1 MLKNAAKSLFG
12 KTVYL
17 VLLCLP
23 LLAFGQVSEKHVTKI
38 HRYME
43 KFNSYSDSLID
54 SMAVGDWRDVEV
66 LTALSDMAHEAYLHS
81 LYISGMLD
89 MLTAIEDPS
98 ERTAALYKTTFYI
111 KAAITFMNIT
121 NKAIIMEL
129 NLTENQSITSVGRK
143 LKKDAESFKAELET
157 VKNDLEYDYSFL
169 MGRLKN

>member
-1 MLKNAAKSLFG
+1 MLKKTTINLLG
-12 KTVYL
+12 TTVYL
-17 VLLCLP
+17 ISLCLP
-23 LLAFGQVSEKHVTKI
+23 LLALGQVSEKHVTKI
-38 HRYME
+38 YRYME

-111 KAAITFMNIT
+111 KGAITFMKIT
-121 NKAIIMEL
+121 NKAIITEL
-129 NLTENQSITSVGRK
+129 NLTENQSITAVGRK
-143 LKKDAESFKAELET
+143 FKKDAEMFNAELET
-157 VKNDLEYDYSFL
+157 VKNDLEYDYSYL
-169 MGRLKN
+169 MGTLKN